1 MAEQREDLLVRL
13 RGRKGK
19 YKQQN
24 QGCCQD
30 VQGWNQE
37 RQGVDG
43 IKLGKGCK
51 KQERFVQVYWSQKT
65 GRGEQTPSY
74 NEKGLLGCGE
84 G

>member
-1 MAEQREDLLVRL
+1 MAEQHEDLLVRL

-19 YKQQN
+19 YKQWN

-30 VQGWNQE
+30 VQGWNEE

-51 KQERFVQVYWSQKT
+51 KQERFV
-65 GRGEQTPSY
+65 
-74 NEKGLLGCGE
+74 
-84 G
+84 